1 MNVLTDMCNFRGS
14 GRMNELTSPAFA
26 SGVYVPSLR
35 IGGLGNAAD
44 WRWHEGDVLGKEH
57 VSC

>member
-1 MNVLTDMCNFRGS
+1 
-14 GRMNELTSPAFA
+14 MNELTSPAFA